1 MNAAEMRMPLAAALA
16 ATSIFAFLTFRV
28 DFTFL
33 ADDYGHLA
41 AAHSLDNLYGE
52 RFVYWLNRVPV
63 WSVLAWALFG
73 SHAREFSWA
82 PMYLFFFC
90 HALGIALIAR
100 WLESQLPDWRSGET
114 RSSRPLLYVS
124 AVAALALYPN
134 TYEILYWPTCM
145 PYAVGPLLLA
155 LALLARSGPAR
166 AALLTLTFLTYETFV
181 LPSLALCLT
190 PQMAGLRWRR
200 QHEET
205 LRRLLRQFVVWAS
218 ALGMTLLVRWM
229 AALSLGPYAHKTR
242 LTAEHVSDKATLAWK
257 ELFELKFFAA
267 EVNEPATTAQ
277 YALLALVLY
286 LSWRSLR
293 WTGPMLLALCFLST
307 GLYWILEYNA
317 IRAIYGSQ
325 VLLLAIVVVLAAR
338 TRPGRLARTTVIAAL
353 LLAFAGYVHQAL
365 FIYSVKSHNA
375 EVLRATEARFSDSIR
390 ACTSPCIIESGPLD
404 EGLRPD
410 WVLHPDYWNRYL
422 AYVKAKYGPE
432 KQITFRVAGR
442 EVTLAAAPDR

>member
-1 MNAAEMRMPLAAALA
+1 MG
-16 ATSIFAFLTFRV
+16 AFR
-28 DFTFL
+28 FTCAGIL
-33 ADDYGHLA
+33 VG
-41 AAHSLDNLYGE
+41 
-52 RFVYWLNRVPV
+52 
-63 WSVLAWALFG
+63 
-73 SHAREFSWA
+73 A

-114 RSSRPLLYVS
+114 QSSRPLLYVS

-145 PYAVGPLLLA
+145 PYAVGPLLLG

-181 LPSLALCLT
+181 LPSLALCLA
-190 PQMAGLRWRR
+190 PGLAGLLREPGKR
-200 QHEET
+200 QET
-205 LRRLLRQFVVWAS
+205 LRRMVRPLVIWAF
-218 ALGMTLLVRWM
+218 ALGMTLLVRWV
-229 AALSLGPYAHKTR
+229 AALSLGPYAHKTG

-353 LLAFAGYVHQAL
+353 LLAFASYVHQAL
-365 FIYSVKSHNA
+365 IIYSVKSHNA
-375 EVLRATEARFSDSIR
+375 GVLRATEARFSDSIR

-442 EVTLAAAPDR
+442 EFALPAGPG